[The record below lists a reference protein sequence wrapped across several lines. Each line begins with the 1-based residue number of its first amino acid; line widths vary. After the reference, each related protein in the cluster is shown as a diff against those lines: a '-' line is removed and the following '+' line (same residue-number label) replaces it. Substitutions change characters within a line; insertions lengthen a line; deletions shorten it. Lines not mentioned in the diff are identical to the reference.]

1 MKRIYTIGLA
11 LVLAIGAFAQ
21 VNLWRRNGYLS
32 QFDKATL
39 DSITLTMADP
49 YDEYNRYYDEYID
62 YYGIEY
68 FSNDFYDITDEPAHL
83 SVQAAYD
90 YQKKLYVGLG
100 GSLRVGIGEYT
111 SYSRHSDFGFA
122 SVCMFLDSRG
132 QDFIGPDDVYNWFSV
147 WGDPAHW
154 RDTWTPTSTRTTA
167 GLADYQIWNTCYKT
181 IGACNYVIAT
191 HTSGSEADQYEVAQ
205 AKAMRAFEYM
215 QLAQA
220 YQAAYSDNSLS
231 LPCVPLVTEP
241 LLQYMVLA
249 QPVATVAQV
258 YAQIKK
264 DLDDAIS
271 GLQGFV
277 RADKSAI
284 NRAVAF
290 GLRARYNL
298 WTHHYEQAA
307 SDAEQALLLS
317 GATPLSI
324 AEANQPGFADASAH
338 NVLWANI
345 INEEDAVIQA
355 GDDAIINWVSHMS
368 TLYQQGYSGVV
379 GATRSIASALYNEIP
394 ASDVRK
400 GWWLNENLESPLL
413 DAPGYNAAKAA
424 IQSKAENVYVNVKF
438 GTGDGTTS
446 GRAAAA
452 GDWIVMR
459 AEELILLRAEALARA
474 GKNGAAVL
482 KDFMK
487 TYRDPSYDI
496 DAHGLSV
503 ADEIWWQRRVELW
516 GEGFAFG
523 DLMRLHKGVV
533 RTTSTN
539 WPDAWAQDVPA
550 GDERFPLALPEKDP
564 KYKVLAVW
572 QNGVNNLYKS
582 YYTTLSNVDSI
593 TLGEAREIDDVR
605 IYDFG
610 INKSYSSSGFIFTR
624 SFKEGHMGELS
635 DTLKLR
641 FSRSHNIINPL
652 DVPLIIEA
660 DPVFAGTAF
669 PKSISFEGGRD
680 YSYGIAAIDT
690 SFVVNVKELPVGTYQ
705 FTIAVPDEY
714 CQGTLPYGSQ
724 TFTYQIIVNEPD
736 EWDEA
741 EIRTGIFV
749 DQTVGPAFG
758 IGVNAWYVEFQTV
771 ENPDGSWRLRML
783 NPYASYA
790 SGPADADGIYDG
802 NPWTEEGDVDTSK
815 DYNFVLN
822 ISPDG
827 EVRFPDLRTYLG
839 IGWGDY
845 TEQCFVDYA
854 AGTGAAGTYGRYEKE
869 NGKIVFDAQDNSML
883 FGTGS
888 EIYSIQA
895 NFVFYLSKAAYLAD
909 QVEVEEEPVDA
920 DVNTYVGNWKLQGRD
935 LFSIA
940 GAEAKVVIATNVD
953 EDGQYYTIAG
963 IHPDVPVVYG
973 VFNEKDHRLNII
985 STRGTPVEE
994 GGVTYNTTFYPL
1006 NSGYSIS
1013 GSITIDFEPA
1023 EDGTLVLSAN
1033 SDGIGFAVMYENP
1046 DDEEDYDIAMAWDQ
1060 LGFVPSEAAGAPAKI
1075 AKRNGKQSIPAREA
1089 TVKRPAKELVK
1100 KNIRLLNSNKEF
1112 QKMIK

>member
-1 MKRIYTIGLA
+1 MSTMKRFFTICIAALLA
-11 LVLAIGAFAQ
+11 AASFAQ
-21 VNLWRRNGYLS
+21 VNLWRTNGYLT
-32 QFDKATL
+32 QFEKATL

-68 FSNDFYDITDEPAHL
+68 FSNDFYDITDDPAHL

-90 YQKKLYVGLG
+90 YQKLLYVGYG
-100 GSLRVGIGEYT
+100 YYRD
-111 SYSRHSDFGFA
+111 RHNDFGFA

-132 QDFIGPDDVYNWFSV
+132 QDFIGPDDGYNWFSV

-154 RDTWTPTSTRTTA
+154 RDNTRTTLA
-167 GLADYQIWNTCYKT
+167 GVANTTIWRTCYKT

-220 YQAAYSDNSLS
+220 YQVAYSDNSLS
-231 LPCVPLVTEP
+231 LPCVPLVTDP
-241 LLQYMVLA
+241 LREYMVLA

-317 GATPLSI
+317 GATPLTIAQASVPGFTS
-324 AEANQPGFADASAH
+324 AEAQ

-345 INEEDAVIQA
+345 ISESDKVVQSVYA
-355 GDDAIINWVSHMS
+355 NWVSHMS
-368 TLYQQGYSGVV
+368 TFYLDGYTNYAVP
-379 GATRSIASALYNEIP
+379 RSIASALYDEIP
-394 ASDVRK
+394 ATDVRK
-400 GWWLNENLESPLL
+400 GWWLDANGESPLL
-413 DAPGYNAAKAA
+413 DAEGYSEVKDQLSFKNP
-424 IQSKAENVYVNVKF
+424 YVNVKF
-438 GTGDGTTS
+438 GTGDGT
-446 GRAAAA
+446 GNGYGAAAA
-452 GDWIVMR
+452 DWIVMR
-459 AEELILLRAEALARA
+459 AEELILLRAEALTRA

-550 GDERFPLALPEKDP
+550 GDERFPLVLPEKDP

-572 QNGVNNLYKS
+572 RNGVNNLYKS

-610 INKSYSSSGFIFTR
+610 ISSSGFIFTR

-641 FSRSHNIINPL
+641 FSRSHNIINPIT
-652 DVPLIIEA
+652 VPLIIEA

-669 PKSISFEGGRD
+669 PESLSFEGG
-680 YSYGIAAIDT
+680 YWGVKYVGYIDT
-690 SFVVNVKELPVGTYQ
+690 TVVVHLNELPVGTYQ
-705 FTIAVPDEY
+705 FTIAIPDEY

-741 EIRTGIFV
+741 EIRTGVLV

-758 IGVNAWYVEFQTV
+758 IGVNAWFVEYQTV

-783 NPYASYA
+783 NPYANYA
-790 SGPADADGIYDG
+790 SGPADEDGVFDG

-827 EVRFPDLRTYLG
+827 EVTFPDLYTYLG

-854 AGTGAAGTYGRYEKE
+854 RGRGVAGTYGRYEKE
-869 NGKIVFDAQDNSML
+869 NGKIVFDAQDNTML
-883 FGTGS
+883 FGAGGK
-888 EIYSIQA
+888 IYGVQA
-895 NFVFYLSKAAYLAD
+895 NFVFYLSKAAFLAD
-909 QVEVEEEPVDA
+909 QEEGGEAVDA

-935 LFSIA
+935 LFTDA
-940 GAEAKVVIATNVD
+940 GAEAEVVIATNED
-953 EDGQYYTIAG
+953 ADGQYYTIEG

-973 VFNEKDHRLNII
+973 VFNEEDHRLNIYP
-985 STRGTPVEE
+985 SRGTPVEK
-994 GGVTYNTTFYPL
+994 GGVTYTTTFYAL
-1006 NSGYSIS
+1006 NSGYSTS

-1023 EDGTLVLSAN
+1023 EDGTLVLSEATE
-1033 SDGIGFAVMYENP
+1033 GVGFAVLYENQ
-1046 DDEEDYDIAMAWDQ
+1046 DDEEDYDFAMAWDQ
-1060 LGFVPSEAAGAPAKI
+1060 LQFAPSEAAGVPAKV
-1075 AKRNGKQSIPAREA
+1075 AKRNAKQSIPARKA

-1112 QKMIK
+1112 QKNE

>member
-1 MKRIYTIGLA
+1 MSTMKRFFTICTAALLA
-11 LVLAIGAFAQ
+11 AASFAQ
-21 VNLWRRNGYLS
+21 VNLWRTNGFLT
-32 QFDKATL
+32 QFEKATL

-49 YDEYNRYYDEYID
+49 YDEYNCYYDEYID

-68 FSNDFYDITDEPAHL
+68 FSNDFYDITDDPAHL

-90 YQKKLYVGLG
+90 YQKLLYVGLR

-111 SYSRHSDFGFA
+111 SYARHNDFGFA
-122 SVCMFLDSRG
+122 AVCMFLDSRG
-132 QDFIGPDDVYNWFSV
+132 QDFIGPDDGYNWFSV

-154 RDTWTPTSTRTTA
+154 RDTWTQTSTLTTA
-167 GLADYQIWNTCYKT
+167 GLADYQIWRTCYKT

-220 YQAAYSDNSLS
+220 YQVAYSDNSLS
-231 LPCVPLVTEP
+231 LPCVPLVTDP
-241 LLQYMVLA
+241 LREYMVLA

-317 GATPLSI
+317 GATPLTIAQASVPGFTS
-324 AEANQPGFADASAH
+324 AEAQ

-345 INEEDAVIQA
+345 ISESDKVAQSVYY
-355 GDDAIINWVSHMS
+355 NWTSHMS
-368 TLYQQGYSGVV
+368 TFFLDSYTGVGMV
-379 GATRSIASALYNEIP
+379 RSIANALYDEIP
-394 ASDVRK
+394 ATDVRK
-400 GWWLNENLESPLL
+400 GWWLDANGESPLL
-413 DAPGYNAAKAA
+413 DAEGYSELKDQLSFKNP
-424 IQSKAENVYVNVKF
+424 YVNVKF
-438 GTGDGTTS
+438 GTGDGT
-446 GRAAAA
+446 GNGYGAAAA
-452 GDWIVMR
+452 DWIVMR

-474 GKNGAAVL
+474 GKDGASVL
-482 KDFMK
+482 TNFVT
-487 TYRDPSYDI
+487 TYRDPEYNI
-496 DAHGLSV
+496 NAHGLSV

-550 GDERFPLALPEKDP
+550 GDERFPLVLPEKDP

-593 TLGEAREIDDVR
+593 TLGEAKEIDDVR
-605 IYDFG
+605 FYYAEAKNG
-610 INKSYSSSGFIFTR
+610 INNIYTYNFSQPLQR
-624 SFKEGHMGELS
+624 SVKEEEMATHP
-635 DTLKLR
+635 DTLTIR
-641 FSRSHNIINPL
+641 FYRGHNRREAIT
-652 DVPLIIEA
+652 VPLIVEA
-660 DPVFAGTAF
+660 DEAFANTNFPSEISLCGYNDTTCQDYNSYYTEIQIVVSNMPLGTH
-669 PKSISFEGGRD
+669 
-680 YSYGIAAIDT
+680 
-690 SFVVNVKELPVGTYQ
+690 Q
-705 FTIAVPDEY
+705 FTITIPDEY
-714 CQGTLPYGSQ
+714 AQGITDAKS
-724 TFTYQIIVNEPD
+724 FTYEITVREPD

-741 EIRTGIFV
+741 EIRTGVLV

-758 IGVNAWYVEFQTV
+758 VGAYAWYVTYQMIDQ
-771 ENPDGSWRLRML
+771 PDGSKKVRIF

-790 SGPADADGIYDG
+790 SGPADEDGVFDG
-802 NPWTEEGDVDTSK
+802 NPWTEDGDVDESQ

-822 ISPDG
+822 ISPEG
-827 EVRFPDLRTYLG
+827 EVTFPDIHTYLG

-854 AGTGAAGTYGRYEKE
+854 RGTGVAGTYGRFESEK
-869 NGKIVFDAQDNSML
+869 GKIIFDAQDNSML
-883 FGTGS
+883 FGVGGAGGKL
-888 EIYSIQA
+888 YSIQA
-895 NFVFYLSKAAYLAD
+895 NFLFYLSKDAFLAD
-909 QVEVEEEPVDA
+909 KVEEEP
-920 DVNTYVGNWKLQGRD
+920 
-935 LFSIA
+935 
-940 GAEAKVVIATNVD
+940 
-953 EDGQYYTIAG
+953 
-963 IHPDVPVVYG
+963 
-973 VFNEKDHRLNII
+973 
-985 STRGTPVEE
+985 
-994 GGVTYNTTFYPL
+994 
-1006 NSGYSIS
+1006 
-1013 GSITIDFEPA
+1013 
-1023 EDGTLVLSAN
+1023 AN
-1033 SDGIGFAVMYENP
+1033 
-1046 DDEEDYDIAMAWDQ
+1046 
-1060 LGFVPSEAAGAPAKI
+1060 AGAPVRKAAGISAKI
-1075 AKRNGKQSIPAREA
+1075 AKRNGKQSIPAREMI
-1089 TVKRPAKELVK
+1089 VKRPAKELVK

-1112 QKMIK
+1112 QKNE

>member
-1 MKRIYTIGLA
+1 MSTMKRFFTICIAALLA
-11 LVLAIGAFAQ
+11 AASFAQ
-21 VNLWRRNGYLS
+21 VNVWRRNGYLS

-68 FSNDFYDITDEPAHL
+68 FSNDFGDISDEPAHL

-90 YQKKLYVGLG
+90 YQKKLYVGLRSEG
-100 GSLRVGIGEYT
+100 WF
-111 SYSRHSDFGFA
+111 RHSDFGFA

-132 QDFIGPDDVYNWFSV
+132 QDFIGPNNGYNWFSV

-154 RDTWTPTSTRTTA
+154 RDTWTQTSTLTTA

-220 YQAAYSDNSLS
+220 YQVAYSDNSLS

-271 GLQGFV
+271 GLQGFQ

-317 GATPLSI
+317 GATPLTI
-324 AEANQPGFADASAH
+324 AQASVPGFTSAEVQ
-338 NVLWANI
+338 NVLWAN
-345 INEEDAVIQA
+345 VITESDEVVQSVYA
-355 GDDAIINWVSHMS
+355 NWVSHMS
-368 TLYQQGYSGVV
+368 TFYLDGYTNYAVP
-379 GATRSIASALYNEIP
+379 RSIASALYDEIP
-394 ASDVRK
+394 ATDVRK
-400 GWWLNENLESPLL
+400 GWWLDANGESPLL
-413 DAPGYNAAKAA
+413 DAEGYSELK
-424 IQSKAENVYVNVKF
+424 SSLSFKEPYVNVKF
-438 GTGDGTTS
+438 GTGDGT
-446 GRAAAA
+446 GNGYGAGA
-452 GDWIVMR
+452 GDWIIMR
-459 AEELILLRAEALARA
+459 AEELILLRAEALTRA

-487 TYRDPSYDI
+487 NYRDPSYDI
-496 DAHGLSV
+496 DAHGLSE

-593 TLGEAREIDDVR
+593 TLGEAKEINDVQFYGCEARNGINR
-605 IYDFG
+605 IYTSNF
-610 INKSYSSSGFIFTR
+610 SQPLQR
-624 SFKEGHMGELS
+624 SVKEEEMATHP
-635 DTLKLR
+635 DTLTISFYR
-641 FSRSHNIINPL
+641 NHNRREAIT
-652 DVPLIIEA
+652 VPLIVEA
-660 DPVFAGTAF
+660 DEAFANTNFPSEISLCGYNDTTCSSSYYAEIQIVVSNMPLGTH
-669 PKSISFEGGRD
+669 
-680 YSYGIAAIDT
+680 
-690 SFVVNVKELPVGTYQ
+690 Q
-705 FTIAVPDEY
+705 FTITIPDEY
-714 CQGTLPYGSQ
+714 AQGITDAKS
-724 TFTYQIIVNEPD
+724 FTYEITVREPD

-741 EIRTGIFV
+741 EIKQGVWV
-749 DQTVGPAFG
+749 DDAGLCSTFG
-758 IGVNAWYVEFQTV
+758 LEAGLSWIVNYKSLEQ
-771 ENPDGSWRLRML
+771 PDGTRQIRIL
-783 NPYASYA
+783 NPFKTIATAEDPETGLPNGYPYA
-790 SGPADADGIYDG
+790 
-802 NPWTEEGDVDTSK
+802 EEFTINKG
-815 DYNFVLN
+815 DYNFSL
-822 ISPDG
+822 
-827 EVRFPDLRTYLG
+827 DLLANGTALFANDALLG
-839 IGWGDY
+839 LAYSGYGDMII
-845 TEQCFVDYA
+845 VNMKA
-854 AGTGAAGTYGRYEKE
+854 ASAGAYDKEAGKAT
-869 NGKIVFDAQDNSML
+869 FDAATKFYA
-883 FGTGS
+883 FGFYDATS
-888 EIYSIQA
+888 SDPYNLYSYA
-895 NFVFYLSKAAYLAD
+895 GFRFYESKEAWLAD
-909 QVEVEEEPVDA
+909 QPEPEEPADA
-920 DVNTYVGNWKLQGRD
+920 DVNTYVGNWTIKGLD
-935 LFSIA
+935 INEESEVPVSA
-940 GAEAKVVIATNVD
+940 NVTVTSYVS
-953 EDGQYYTIAG
+953 EKSGQYYAIEG
-963 IHPDVPVVYG
+963 LYPNMPVCYG
-973 VFNEKDHRLNII
+973 TFDEETHKFKIEATQGD
-985 STRGTPVEE
+985 PVEI
-994 GGVTYNTTFYPL
+994 GGVTYIPVLYMVDANWGLSSNITLDIVPGEGGTLVTDEESAAVGFIIVYFDAADT
-1006 NSGYSIS
+1006 SQRMYGEGMFDIS
-1013 GSITIDFEPA
+1013 FEPA
-1023 EDGTLVLSAN
+1023 N
-1033 SDGIGFAVMYENP
+1033 
-1046 DDEEDYDIAMAWDQ
+1046 
-1060 LGFVPSEAAGAPAKI
+1060 AGAPVRKAAGIPAKV
-1075 AKRNGKQSIPAREA
+1075 AKRNGKQSIPAREMI
-1089 TVKRPAKELVK
+1089 VKRPAKELVK

-1112 QKMIK
+1112 QKNE